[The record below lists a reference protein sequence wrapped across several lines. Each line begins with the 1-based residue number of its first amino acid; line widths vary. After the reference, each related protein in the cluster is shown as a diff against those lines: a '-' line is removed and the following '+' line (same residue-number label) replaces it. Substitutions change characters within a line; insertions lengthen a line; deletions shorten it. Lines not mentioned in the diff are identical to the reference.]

1 MKKNF
6 FTLLALNAFSIVL
19 YAQSGNVGIN
29 TPTPGTTLDINGAIT
44 NRETVVSV
52 SGNSAVVPSN
62 VSQIQLTGIATA
74 IVAVTAPAPPN
85 SGQRLII
92 YNNSTGGFGATLN
105 GFSISNGQTLEFSYS
120 NGNWRATNGGA
131 DPGGTAWNLLGS
143 TGTVPSTNFLGTTDN
158 QDMVFRTNNIE
169 KTRIT
174 ANGNVGVNT
183 PTPGTTL
190 DINGAITNRET
201 AVAVSGN
208 SATVPANVSQVQ
220 LTGAATASVAITAP
234 SAPNAGQ
241 RLIIYNNTTGGF
253 GATLNGFSVPN
264 GQALEFSYSNGNWRA
279 TNGGVAQGG
288 LGWGFLG
295 NTGTVSST
303 NFLGTT
309 DNQDMVFRTNN
320 TEKARIA
327 ANGNVG
333 IGTQLPTTSLDIVN
347 AGTGSTIVSASAA
360 SNTALKLE
368 NSVNGQA
375 VIQNFTAKNASGVA
389 RITGMGINPNF
400 STNGI
405 FVITR
410 GTNSDFLLDLSDGHI
425 GIGTTPDL
433 ISQLYVTGTAGAGS
447 ALRITDGTQAN
458 GRILVSDANGLASWK
473 VNNIPT
479 FVLSYNTSS
488 TVLSGVGIGGS
499 SSLPNFVSTI
509 NTTPGISFIGN
520 TVTLA
525 AGVYQVNVSLEFSNA
540 TNGGDCG
547 TLVSLINSYFLDFPN
562 NGTNMR
568 VHSNSPSN
576 CGGTSNHSAQWNTT
590 ISIPAGGAT
599 WVLNLGRG
607 QGGNYTN
614 NVDVSTS
621 SRILLFKMQ

>member
-1 MKKNF
+1 V
-6 FTLLALNAFSIVL
+6 A
-19 YAQSGNVGIN
+19 
-29 TPTPGTTLDINGAIT
+29 
-44 NRETVVSV
+44 VSA
-52 SGNSAVVPSN
+52 NSATLPAN
-62 VSQIQLTGIATA
+62 VSQIQLTGAATA
-74 IVAVTAPAPPN
+74 IVAIIAPAAPN
-85 SGQRLII
+85 AGQRLII
-92 YNNSTGGFGATLN
+92 YNNTTGGFGAALN
-105 GFSISNGQTLEFSYS
+105 SFSIPNRQALEFSYS
-120 NGNWRATNGGA
+120 NGNWIATNGGA
-131 DPGGTAWNLLGS
+131 DPGGTAWDLLGS
-143 TGTVPSTNFLGTTDN
+143 AGTVPAINFLGTTDN

-208 SATVPANVSQVQ
+208 SATVPANISQVQ
-220 LTGAATASVAITAP
+220 LTGAATANVAITAP
-234 SAPNAGQ
+234 AAPNAGQ

-253 GATLNGFSVPN
+253 GAALNGFSVPN
-264 GQALEFSYSNGNWRA
+264 GQVLEFSYSNGNWRA
-279 TNGGVAQGG
+279 TNGGATQGG

-295 NTGTVSST
+295 NAGTVPST

-309 DNQDMVFRTNN
+309 DNQDMVFRTNS

-347 AGTGSTIVSASAA
+347 AGTSSTVVSATATA
-360 SNTALKLE
+360 NTALKLE

-375 VIQNFTAKNASGVA
+375 VIQNFTAKTAAGVVKLV
-389 RITGMGINPNF
+389 GMGLNPNF

-410 GTNSDFLLDLSDGHI
+410 ATNSDFLLDLSDGHI

-447 ALRITDGTQAN
+447 ALRIVDGTQAN

-488 TVLSGVGIGGS
+488 TVLSSVGIGGTS
-499 SSLPNFVSTI
+499 ALPNFVSTI
-509 NTTPGISFIGN
+509 NTTPGISFSGN

-547 TLVSLINSYFLDFPN
+547 ALGSLINSYFFDFPN
-562 NGTNMR
+562 NGTSMR

-590 ISIPAGGAT
+590 ITIPAAGAT

-607 QGGNYTN
+607 QGGNYSN